1 MKPQGI
7 SLFKKENHQAIAD
20 FYESA
25 VLVFNCT
32 KKCTQVG
39 DCDNSCKKWEMVI
52 IFLLLFTFQSFSQT
66 VTLKL
71 DNGDYVTQ
79 KVIYNS
85 ELELVSAEKLQPTQ
99 ATYTDIKLN
108 KYKVYSKN
116 QNVYYIKQTK
126 LGYKKFKIK
135 IQ

>member
-1 MKPQGI
+1 
-7 SLFKKENHQAIAD
+7 
-20 FYESA
+20 
-25 VLVFNCT
+25 
-32 KKCTQVG
+32 
-39 DCDNSCKKWEMVI
+39 MVI

-108 KYKVYSKN
+108 KYKVYTKSN
-116 QNVYYIKQTK
+116 NVYYIKETK
-126 LGYKKFKIK
+126 SGYKKFKIK